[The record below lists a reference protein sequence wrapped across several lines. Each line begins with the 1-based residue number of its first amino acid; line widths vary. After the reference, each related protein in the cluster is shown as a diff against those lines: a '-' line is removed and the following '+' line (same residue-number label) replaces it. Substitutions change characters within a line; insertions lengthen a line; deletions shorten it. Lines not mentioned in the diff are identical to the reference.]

1 MSEFDNFVIDTD
13 SKAEWAMGK
22 IAEARRER
30 ERWVTWYNSKIEEIN
45 TQTDFE
51 TANLERLLEEYFATV
66 PHKVTKTQESYKL
79 PSGKLIRKT
88 QNPEF
93 RRDDSA
99 VIAWA
104 RENAPEYIKTV
115 EQLDWASLK
124 GATGIFDGHIVTDD
138 GEIVPG
144 VEVIEREPRF
154 VVEVQNG

>member
-1 MSEFDNFVIDTD
+1 MSEYESFVIDSD
-13 SKAEWAMGK
+13 AKAEWAMGK
-22 IAEARRER
+22 IAEARQECTK
-30 ERWVTWYNSKIEEIN
+30 WVEWYTKRIEEIKA
-45 TQTDFE
+45 QTDFD

-79 PSGKLIRKT
+79 PAGKLVRKT

-124 GATGIFDGHIVTDD
+124 GNTGVFDGHIVTDD